1 MERDPGARV
10 IAGPRDPDRR
20 VLLCG
25 LGASL
30 AAGPMAAAAAV
41 PFTYSGRLEQGGAL
55 IGRASA
61 GAEVVVNGQGID
73 RATAGGFFLVGF
85 DRDEAKSVQIG
96 VNRGARWEQAVL
108 GIAPVDYDIQRID
121 GLPPDQVEPSDPPLL
136 ARISREAEKKQAAF
150 ASNDPSDYFKDGFD
164 WPVQGA
170 RRSSR
175 FGGQRILNGVPK
187 TPHFGV
193 DLAVPVGTPIRAP
206 AGGLVVLAE
215 PDLHFEGGLTLI
227 DHGQGLIGM
236 FLHQSDVRVAV
247 GQRVERGELIGFSGK
262 TGRVTGPHL
271 CWRLKWRRRNLD
283 PSLLVGITRPA

>member
-1 MERDPGARV
+1 MERNPRARL
-10 IAGPRDPDRR
+10 IAPDRR
-20 VLLCG
+20 TLLAG
-25 LGASL
+25 LGATL
-30 AAGPMAAAAAV
+30 TAGGSGAAAPQ
-41 PFTYSGRLEQGGAL
+41 PFAYSGRLEQGGAL
-55 IGRASA
+55 IGRVSPGA
-61 GAEVVVNGQGID
+61 GVTVNGEGID
-73 RATAGGFFLVGF
+73 RASSGGFFLVGF
-85 DRDEAKSVQIG
+85 DRDEGRNVQIG

-121 GLPPDQVEPSDPPLL
+121 GLPPDQVEPSDPVLL
-136 ARISREAEKKQAAF
+136 ARIAREATKKQAAF
-150 ASNDPSDYFKDGFD
+150 ASDDPTDNFKDGFD

-175 FGGQRILNGVPK
+175 FGGQRILNGVAK

-206 AGGLVVLAE
+206 APGLVVLAE

-236 FLHQSDVRVAV
+236 FLHQSDIRVAV

-283 PSLLVGITRPA
+283 PSLLVGIGRPV